1 MFFYKFSFSHKFS
14 YKPRK
19 LSYKPPQA
27 FLSSIHPHQPYSQP
41 FYFSSQSTSASPL
54 SQSTS
59 ASPPLPVHLNQ
70 SPLPVHFSQSPQPV
84 PSASPLSQS
93 F

>member
-19 LSYKPPQA
+19 LSYKPQQA

-41 FYFSSQSTSASPL
+41 FYFSSQSTSANPL

-59 ASPPLPVHLNQ
+59 ANPL
-70 SPLPVHFSQSPQPV
+70 SQSPQPI
-84 PSASPLSQS
+84 PSANPLSQS